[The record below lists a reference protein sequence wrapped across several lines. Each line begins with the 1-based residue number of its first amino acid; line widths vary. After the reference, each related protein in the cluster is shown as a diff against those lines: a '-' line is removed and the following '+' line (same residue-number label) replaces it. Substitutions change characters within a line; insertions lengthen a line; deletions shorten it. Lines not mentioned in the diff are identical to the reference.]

1 MKQLNR
7 TLFPLTDIEVDDIIL
22 AETRVNVSCAIRFSE
37 PPISRE
43 AQATL
48 TNLARRFLPAHPSDG
63 LLPIRVSKLNQ
74 ADLDWIRDRGAS
86 FANYSNDPGS
96 ARHRMGQLFNVACS
110 ALAAIN
116 VLGDD
121 KSTHHVTAKVP
132 SLTSFPLRFEFR
144 LEEMSSE
151 SGWTVQRPADV
162 WIEHSSI
169 VGRTLIK
176 QTQFSFTSRALDV
189 QLHTMIS
196 SHQSLQRAVRR
207 HSRMDNGQRVVDM
220 CVKLT
225 RAPTGTDPVYEL
237 LAGEELFAEFSATY
251 ACRGNDVL
259 DKVYGNADRPIPQRQ
274 VPYPPLPRSVTIGSS
289 TFQLRADQIHAL
301 ELGGEEH
308 PVLAIQAAYG
318 TGKTVVGALL
328 AARLANPGHI
338 IVATATTNTAV
349 AQFADTLLS
358 LSEYRHL
365 NILRFVSDSALV
377 EGAPTT
383 DVDLHVILKGL
394 SANYA
399 NQLRAGEESLCESY
413 ARGRE
418 LIENTIF
425 HPERTLFLTDEEREE
440 YRIAEK
446 EISDATDEAVAI
458 MFRVRRPSIVCMTT
472 ASLLNATSRSGI
484 FKAHL
489 LACRVIIGDEASQI
503 PEPAFVAMATRFA
516 HARHIYIGDVHQL
529 EPHVRCPRSSTAAL
543 FGAKGLMELLL
554 HTRVPLAPLTTTFR
568 MHPALNDLPNRLF
581 YDGSLVSGADPA
593 SRRLLLE
600 NCRTPNP
607 QVPFVFV
614 DTVGTSHRSPSGS
627 HFNEGEAQ
635 TCRDIVQALTARQIP
650 ASSIAVIT
658 FYKEQFRLMEQYAE
672 QQGIALHTVD
682 SVQGRETDIVILL
695 TTRTDIE
702 PARAEFLDDK
712 LRMNV
717 AITRCRHGM
726 FVLGRMTALESL
738 PVWSRLLQ
746 WARERDVIVTTTTL
760 PDLFD

>member
-1 MKQLNR
+1 M
-7 TLFPLTDIEVDDIIL
+7 
-22 AETRVNVSCAIRFSE
+22 
-37 PPISRE
+37 
-43 AQATL
+43 
-48 TNLARRFLPAHPSDG
+48 
-63 LLPIRVSKLNQ
+63 
-74 ADLDWIRDRGAS
+74 
-86 FANYSNDPGS
+86 
-96 ARHRMGQLFNVACS
+96 
-110 ALAAIN
+110 
-116 VLGDD
+116 
-121 KSTHHVTAKVP
+121 
-132 SLTSFPLRFEFR
+132 
-144 LEEMSSE
+144 
-151 SGWTVQRPADV
+151 
-162 WIEHSSI
+162 
-169 VGRTLIK
+169 
-176 QTQFSFTSRALDV
+176 
-189 QLHTMIS
+189 
-196 SHQSLQRAVRR
+196 
-207 HSRMDNGQRVVDM
+207 
-220 CVKLT
+220 
-225 RAPTGTDPVYEL
+225 
-237 LAGEELFAEFSATY
+237 
-251 ACRGNDVL
+251 
-259 DKVYGNADRPIPQRQ
+259 
-274 VPYPPLPRSVTIGSS
+274 
-289 TFQLRADQIHAL
+289 RADQIHAL

-318 TGKTVVGALL
+318 TGKTVVGAFL
-328 AARLANPGHI
+328 AACLANPGHI

-365 NILRFVSDSALV
+365 NILQFVSDSALV

-425 HPERTLFLTDEEREE
+425 PPERTLFLTDEEREE

-446 EISDATDEAVAI
+446 EISDATDEVVAI
-458 MFRVRRPSIVCMTT
+458 MFCVRRPSVVCMTT

-503 PEPAFVAMATRFA
+503 PEPAFVAMATRFT
-516 HARHIYIGDVHQL
+516 HARHIYIGDIHQL
-529 EPHVRCPRSSTAAL
+529 ELHVRCPRSSKAAI

-554 HTRVPLAPLTTTFR
+554 HTRIPLAPLTTTFR

-581 YDGSLVSGADPA
+581 YDSSLVSGADPA

-607 QVPFVFV
+607 GVPFVFV

-682 SVQGRETDIVILL
+682 FVQGRETDIVILL

-702 PARAEFLDDK
+702 PA
-712 LRMNV
+712 
-717 AITRCRHGM
+717 CG
-726 FVLGRMTALESL
+726 VLGRQTQDECGHHPLPPRHVCPRAHDCAGKLASLEPPPAMDLRTRRDRHYHDALGPL
-738 PVWSRLLQ
+738 RLMMSM
-746 WARERDVIVTTTTL
+746 I
-760 PDLFD
+760 PP